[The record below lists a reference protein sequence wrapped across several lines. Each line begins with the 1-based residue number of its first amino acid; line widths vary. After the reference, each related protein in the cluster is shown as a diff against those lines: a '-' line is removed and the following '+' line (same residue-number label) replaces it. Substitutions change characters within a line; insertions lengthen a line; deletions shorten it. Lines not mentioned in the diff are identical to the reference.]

1 MNQNKTIWIINQYA
15 STPETGMGGRHYY
28 LAQELAQKG
37 YQVYVIAASYTHIL
51 KNAKSFDEEFCL
63 ENIQKGFDFLWI
75 KVPHYVSSRDKQR
88 ILNWIYFSWK
98 VLKLP
103 KMLGVKPDVILYSSL
118 SLFGYLSAERLSKKY
133 QIPLVFEV
141 RDIWPL
147 TLIEIGGY
155 SPSHPFIRLLQSVED
170 RAYRNA
176 DKVISNLK
184 YAVEHMSSRGLD
196 EKKFTWVP
204 NGYSAREI
212 LQPIE
217 LPQETSVLIPKNKF
231 IIGYTGSIGIANCL
245 QNFIDAAELLKQNE
259 KIHFVIVG
267 HGEYK
272 EQLMKYAQQMGLN
285 NVTFVSP
292 IPKRQIPSM
301 LALFDVCYIGLTK
314 DPLFRF
320 GVAPNKLADY
330 FIAKK
335 PIIYAIDSGKYTPV
349 LDAKAGY
356 QVPPENSQEL
366 ANAIEK
372 MFNLSPVERKEMGEN
387 GYEYVVQNHEYGYL
401 ANKLEQVLFS

>member
-1 MNQNKTIWIINQYA
+1 MNQHKTIWIINQYA
-15 STPETGMGGRHYY
+15 STPETGIGGRHYY
-28 LAQELAQKG
+28 LSCELAKLG

-51 KNAKSFDEEFCL
+51 KNPKDLEEDFL
-63 ENIQKGFDFLWI
+63 IENIQPNFNFIWL
-75 KVPHYVSSRDKQR
+75 KVPAYVNSKDKQR
-88 ILNWIYFSWK
+88 ILNWIVFSWK
-98 VLKLP
+98 LLKLS
-103 KMLGVKPDVILYSSL
+103 KILNVKPDVILYSSL
-118 SLFGYLSAERLSKKY
+118 SLFGYLSAERLAKKY

-155 SPSHPFIRLLQSVED
+155 SPSHPFIKLLQWVED

-184 YAVEHMSSRGLD
+184 YAVDHMVAHGLD
-196 EKKFTWVP
+196 ESKFTWIP
-204 NGYSAREI
+204 NGYSAYEI
-212 LQPIE
+212 IQPE
-217 LPQETSVLIPKNKF
+217 ALPHDTKVLIPENKF

-259 KIHFVIVG
+259 QIHFIIVG
-267 HGEYK
+267 QGEYK
-272 EQLMKYAQQMGLN
+272 ELLMEYVQKMSMN
-285 NVTFVSP
+285 NVTFVPS
-292 IPKRQIPSM
+292 IPKKQIPSM

-356 QVPPENSQEL
+356 QVPPENSQAL
-366 ANAIEK
+366 ADAIEK
-372 MFNLSPVERKEMGEN
+372 MFNLSKTERENMGLN
-387 GYEYVVQNHEYGYL
+387 GCEYVVKNHEYGYL
-401 ANKLEQVLFS
+401 ASKLEQVLFS